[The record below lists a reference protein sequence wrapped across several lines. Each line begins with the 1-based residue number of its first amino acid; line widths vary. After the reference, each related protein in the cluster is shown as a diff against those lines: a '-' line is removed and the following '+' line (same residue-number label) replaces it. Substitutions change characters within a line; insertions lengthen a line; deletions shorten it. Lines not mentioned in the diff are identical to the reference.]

1 MKKNLAKAVVLG
13 LVCASVLSANAYAAN
28 KMDITASRDILYYG
42 DGTRVDLNNDGV
54 IKGFWMPIYSPS
66 ETLYRAIYIHENS
79 DKTINLRYAEPNPT
93 EIKYL
98 NVDYKTSGGT
108 SIGLENNTIDGKTT
122 IKSAPEYGISFIN
135 RDIYSGQLPNLDKQ
149 YGILNT
155 SGELEIVG
163 ETLIELNS
171 IANEKIGAYN
181 NSENRMAFSG
191 VLDIRGI
198 NSDTTEIGIRNEGTF
213 EFNGSLLK
221 LQNNNTGIFNNSK
234 TTINT
239 EKLIIEGNDAK
250 AIINNR
256 ESMLTITA
264 DQGILDGDIRNNGR
278 LIFNGH
284 STGEADGESYFQ
296 ISSNIYHGR
305 NAETVINLSNDNN
318 ITVFNGKVV
327 GSDLGGEFQLTI
339 GKNVIWE
346 ASSQN
351 EILNGLVLDGG
362 SIQLNSDR
370 YTFDSDGLPSE
381 PWGSSYSTLNLKN
394 LQASKGIFSLTTDLM
409 NNVGDKIIFSGTI
422 PSNANLGIEIWNNG
436 SSGGKAHL
444 NDGIHKV
451 TIIEAPENSNFNFE
465 YGLGFYGHYNEY
477 MLFNPIIETEIQDN
491 KKLWNFVG
499 WGEGGHKTLYKE
511 KDQEPVE
518 PWINHVELDNTLKRI
533 NDIRTDPSEVGA
545 WLRGENGKMKIRS
558 YGYKYNLMSG
568 GYDWKYESDAAKM
581 FLGFGISYAKNN
593 CDTGIIGDTKS
604 MGYNLYGSWLGRENN
619 DYVDVIVKYGTLD
632 KKYAGLDDNNVFV
645 TGDYDKKL
653 FSIAAKYGRRITR
666 DDGWYYE
673 PSVGLT
679 WGRIGSADF
688 TDSQG
693 IKIHADSSTSKMA
706 TLGMQ
711 VGKNIQGTEFYGL
724 FQMRHDFDGK
734 MHVSVPGSDLPG
746 SSVYDD
752 MGGTW
757 YKVGIGAA
765 RKINKNNSFYMDIE
779 KDFGNKVKKPYAIGA
794 GYRYTF

>member
-1 MKKNLAKAVVLG
+1 MRKNLAKAVV
-13 LVCASVLSANAYAAN
+13 ATVLSMGCMSCAYAAESGDIIFDVSAGISQTITDDVNIHDDDLGGAIKNSGTLTFANSAFELSSPSALLGSSASGRDYTYNLISN
-28 KMDITASRDILYYG
+28 KGKLNITSDYVDIDDHHGLAINNEAGGELTITSKSFFIGTDFCCDDHSGNITPADGHEEDSSRHTIINNSGYLKISGEAFNDNESSQLLQGKIVHNPGATTIISLSGSSNADDLQYILKEIINVRDISLSRFI
-42 DGTRVDLNNDGV
+42 GTVEGSSDS
-54 IKGFWMPIYSPS
+54 GFSM
-66 ETLYRAIYIHENS
+66 
-79 DKTINLRYAEPNPT
+79 
-93 EIKYL
+93 
-98 NVDYKTSGGT
+98 
-108 SIGLENNTIDGKTT
+108 
-122 IKSAPEYGISFIN
+122 
-135 RDIYSGQLPNLDKQ
+135 
-149 YGILNT
+149 
-155 SGELEIVG
+155 
-163 ETLIELNS
+163 ELNS
-171 IANEKIGAYN
+171 GAYWLAGKQTEAINKLTLNGGAVIVGDFAFDKVTTGMFSGENTAWPTHYNTLKVKDFYSNGFSSDSFTKIGGLYVYTDLKNDQGDRIIFTGATPN
-181 NSENRMAFSG
+181 ATISLGIINKDDMSG
-191 VLDIRGI
+191 EAITPDAGHRVIVVTAPANTKMNLSSKMLVYGNELNKLFGRSLDVKPFDLYSPTLETEFVDG
-198 NSDTTEIGIRNEGTF
+198 SDVG
-213 EFNGSLLK
+213 
-221 LQNNNTGIFNNSK
+221 
-234 TTINT
+234 
-239 EKLIIEGNDAK
+239 IEGNAK
-250 AIINNR
+250 NWV
-256 ESMLTITA
+256 
-264 DQGILDGDIRNNGR
+264 
-278 LIFNGH
+278 F
-284 STGEADGESYFQ
+284 TGW
-296 ISSNIYHGR
+296 
-305 NAETVINLSNDNN
+305 
-318 ITVFNGKVV
+318 GK
-327 GSDLGGEFQLTI
+327 
-339 GKNVIWE
+339 
-346 ASSQN
+346 
-351 EILNGLVLDGG
+351 
-362 SIQLNSDR
+362 
-370 YTFDSDGLPSE
+370 
-381 PWGSSYSTLNLKN
+381 
-394 LQASKGIFSLTTDLM
+394 
-409 NNVGDKIIFSGTI
+409 
-422 PSNANLGIEIWNNG
+422 
-436 SSGGKAHL
+436 SGGKT
-444 NDGIHKV
+444 V
-451 TIIEAPENSNFNFE
+451 NSEFHQGDDE
-465 YGLGFYGHYNEY
+465 YNL
-477 MLFNPIIETEIQDN
+477 IATE
-491 KKLWNFVG
+491 F
-499 WGEGGHKTLYKE
+499 
-511 KDQEPVE
+511 
-518 PWINHVELDNTLKRI
+518 DNTLKRI

-653 FSIAAKYGRRITR
+653 FSVAAKYGRRITR

-693 IKIHADSSTSKMA
+693 INIHADSSTSRMA

-724 FQMRHDFDGK
+724 LQVRHDFDGK

>member
-1 MKKNLAKAVVLG
+1 MKKKALVAGVLLSVFSMGMSAQAAMTISDAGETVLKEADVAYWTDLWNSETEAGLTISGNNEKNILLKTDDTSTGPALIDVTNASKKGDGIYHNGGTTTIDGIALSILG
-13 LVCASVLSANAYAAN
+13 LDASLGEN
-28 KMDITASRDILYYG
+28 LG
-42 DGTRVDLNNDGV
+42 
-54 IKGFWMPIYSPS
+54 
-66 ETLYRAIYIHENS
+66 YRAIN
-79 DKTINLRYAEPNPT
+79 NQ
-93 EIKYL
+93 
-98 NVDYKTSGGT
+98 SGKLIFNNDV
-108 SIGLENNTIDGKTT
+108 SIGTFVNDESIHNNG
-122 IKSAPEYGISFIN
+122 
-135 RDIYSGQLPNLDKQ
+135 
-149 YGILNT
+149 
-155 SGELEIVG
+155 
-163 ETLIELNS
+163 TL
-171 IANEKIGAYN
+171 
-181 NSENRMAFSG
+181 
-191 VLDIRGI
+191 
-198 NSDTTEIGIRNEGTF
+198 
-213 EFNGSLLK
+213 EFNGNSTKISRIYTTSDTSSMDAAIENYGTIRIHSKEFIISSGPNGGLGGRVLD
-221 LQNNNTGIFNNSK
+221 NNGAFYLNPNNDD
-234 TTINT
+234 
-239 EKLIIEGNDAK
+239 GNYM
-250 AIINNR
+250 I
-256 ESMLTITA
+256 S
-264 DQGILDGDIRNNGR
+264 GDIR
-278 LIFNGH
+278 
-284 STGEADGESYFQ
+284 TGLDTV
-296 ISSNIYHGR
+296 
-305 NAETVINLSNDNN
+305 TVINLKATTDDSYASLQGD
-318 ITVFNGKVV
+318 ISASWRYADSG
-327 GSDLGGEFQLTI
+327 FQLNLT
-339 GKNVIWE
+339 GKN
-346 ASSQN
+346 ASWVLGSSEWQDVPN
-351 EILNGLVLDGG
+351 VSLKDNALIILNVANLRPNASWTSGFKNLALTD
-362 SIQLNSDR
+362 
-370 YTFDSDGLPSE
+370 
-381 PWGSSYSTLNLKN
+381 LKN
-394 LQASKGIFSLTTDLM
+394 DGTGLIQLTTDLK
-409 NNVGDKIIFSGTI
+409 NDVGDRVTLFFNDQTPTLSSLNIGII
-422 PSNANLGIEIWNNG
+422 NKDDNNG
-436 SSGGKAHL
+436 VEIKES
-444 NDGIHKV
+444 DGHSV
-451 TIIEAPENSNFNFE
+451 TIARVEGTEKIKLNTYLS
-465 YGLGFYGHYNEY
+465 FYNRSDEGEIKL
-477 MLFNPIIETEIQDN
+477 MNPIIKEEAFSNMHDMLN
-491 KKLWNFVG
+491 GHDYNFVG
-499 WGEGGHKTLYKE
+499 WQAGGTKTVGNEGKQG
-511 KDQEPVE
+511 KDALDL
-518 PWINHVELDNTLKRI
+518 HATELDNTLKRI

-581 FLGFGISYAKNN
+581 FLGFGISYAKNT

-653 FSIAAKYGRRITR
+653 FSVAAKYGRRITR

-724 FQMRHDFDGK
+724 FQVRHDFDGK

>member
-1 MKKNLAKAVVLG
+1 MSVFSMGMSAQAAMTISDAGETVLKEADVAYWTDLWNSETEAGLTISGNNEKNILLKTDDTSTGPALIDVTNASKKGDGIYHNGGTTTIDGIALSILG
-13 LVCASVLSANAYAAN
+13 LDASLGEN
-28 KMDITASRDILYYG
+28 LG
-42 DGTRVDLNNDGV
+42 
-54 IKGFWMPIYSPS
+54 
-66 ETLYRAIYIHENS
+66 YRAIN
-79 DKTINLRYAEPNPT
+79 NQ
-93 EIKYL
+93 
-98 NVDYKTSGGT
+98 SGKLIFNNDV
-108 SIGLENNTIDGKTT
+108 SIGTFVNDESIHNNG
-122 IKSAPEYGISFIN
+122 
-135 RDIYSGQLPNLDKQ
+135 
-149 YGILNT
+149 
-155 SGELEIVG
+155 
-163 ETLIELNS
+163 TL
-171 IANEKIGAYN
+171 
-181 NSENRMAFSG
+181 
-191 VLDIRGI
+191 
-198 NSDTTEIGIRNEGTF
+198 
-213 EFNGSLLK
+213 EFNGNSTKISRIYTTSDTSSMDAAIENYGTIRIHSKEFIISSGPNGGLGGRVLD
-221 LQNNNTGIFNNSK
+221 NNGAFYLNPNNDD
-234 TTINT
+234 
-239 EKLIIEGNDAK
+239 GNYM
-250 AIINNR
+250 I
-256 ESMLTITA
+256 S
-264 DQGILDGDIRNNGR
+264 GDIR
-278 LIFNGH
+278 
-284 STGEADGESYFQ
+284 TGLDTV
-296 ISSNIYHGR
+296 
-305 NAETVINLSNDNN
+305 TVINLKATTDDSYASLQGD
-318 ITVFNGKVV
+318 ISASWRYADSG
-327 GSDLGGEFQLTI
+327 FQLNLT
-339 GKNVIWE
+339 GKN
-346 ASSQN
+346 ASWVLGSSEWQDVPN
-351 EILNGLVLDGG
+351 VSLKDNALIILNVANLRPNASWTSGFKNLALTD
-362 SIQLNSDR
+362 
-370 YTFDSDGLPSE
+370 
-381 PWGSSYSTLNLKN
+381 LKN
-394 LQASKGIFSLTTDLM
+394 DGTGLIQLTTDLK
-409 NNVGDKIIFSGTI
+409 NDVGDRVTLFFNDQTPTLSSLNIGII
-422 PSNANLGIEIWNNG
+422 NKDDNNG
-436 SSGGKAHL
+436 VEIKES
-444 NDGIHKV
+444 DGHSV
-451 TIIEAPENSNFNFE
+451 TIARVEGTEKIKLNTYLS
-465 YGLGFYGHYNEY
+465 FYNRSDEGEIKL
-477 MLFNPIIETEIQDN
+477 MNPIIKEEAFSNMHDMLN
-491 KKLWNFVG
+491 GHDYNFVG
-499 WGEGGHKTLYKE
+499 WQAGGTKTVGNEGKQG
-511 KDQEPVE
+511 KDALDL
-518 PWINHVELDNTLKRI
+518 HATELDNTLKRI

-593 CDTGIIGDTKS
+593 CDTGIIGNTKS

-653 FSIAAKYGRRITR
+653 FSVAAKYGRRITR

-724 FQMRHDFDGK
+724 FQVRHDFDGK

>member
-1 MKKNLAKAVVLG
+1 MRKNLAKAVV
-13 LVCASVLSANAYAAN
+13 ATVLSMGCMSCAYAAESGDIIFDVSAGISQTITDDVNIHDDDLGGAIKNSGTLTFANSAFELSSPSALLGSSASGRDYTYNLISN
-28 KMDITASRDILYYG
+28 KGKLNITSDYVDIDDHHGLAINNEAGGELTITSKSFFIGTDFCCDDHSGNITPADGHEEDSSRHTIINNSGYLKISGEAFNDNESSQLLQGKIVHNPGATTIISLSGSSNPHSLLYKIYG
-42 DGTRVDLNNDGV
+42 DLHDLELPQN
-54 IKGFWMPIYSPS
+54 GFYGNVEGS
-66 ETLYRAIYIHENS
+66 S
-79 DKTINLRYAEPNPT
+79 D
-93 EIKYL
+93 
-98 NVDYKTSGGT
+98 SGF
-108 SIGLENNTIDGKTT
+108 S
-122 IKSAPEYGISFIN
+122 
-135 RDIYSGQLPNLDKQ
+135 
-149 YGILNT
+149 
-155 SGELEIVG
+155 
-163 ETLIELNS
+163 IELNS
-171 IANEKIGAYN
+171 TAWWVTDKQTEKVNKLTLNGGALILSDVYDAVLESGN
-181 NSENRMAFSG
+181 AESGWKDSYHILKVKDFYSNGNFYKNAFSNINGIYVYTDLKNDQGDRIIFTG
-191 VLDIRGI
+191 VTP
-198 NSDTTEIGIRNEGTF
+198 NA
-213 EFNGSLLK
+213 
-221 LQNNNTGIFNNSK
+221 
-234 TTINT
+234 TIP
-239 EKLIIEGNDAK
+239 LG
-250 AIINNR
+250 IINKDDLN
-256 ESMLTITA
+256 
-264 DQGILDGDIRNNGR
+264 
-278 LIFNGH
+278 
-284 STGEADGESYFQ
+284 GEAITPDAGHRVIVVTAPADTKMQ
-296 ISSNIYHGR
+296 ISASGVVYGNEVKKFID
-305 NAETVINLSNDNN
+305 DNN
-318 ITVFNGKVV
+318 PNLRPFDLYAPVLETEFVD
-327 GSDLGGEFQLTI
+327 GSDVGIVGNAKNWVFTGW
-339 GKNVIWE
+339 GK
-346 ASSQN
+346 
-351 EILNGLVLDGG
+351 
-362 SIQLNSDR
+362 
-370 YTFDSDGLPSE
+370 
-381 PWGSSYSTLNLKN
+381 
-394 LQASKGIFSLTTDLM
+394 
-409 NNVGDKIIFSGTI
+409 
-422 PSNANLGIEIWNNG
+422 
-436 SSGGKAHL
+436 SGGKTV
-444 NDGIHKV
+444 K
-451 TIIEAPENSNFNFE
+451 S
-465 YGLGFYGHYNEY
+465 
-477 MLFNPIIETEIQDN
+477 ETDQ
-491 KKLWNFVG
+491 G
-499 WGEGGHKTLYKE
+499 
-511 KDQEPVE
+511 KDA
-518 PWINHVELDNTLKRI
+518 IDLIATELDNTLKRI

-653 FSIAAKYGRRITR
+653 FSVAAKYGRRITR

-693 IKIHADSSTSKMA
+693 INIHADSSTSKMA

-724 FQMRHDFDGK
+724 FQVRHDFDGK

>member
-1 MKKNLAKAVVLG
+1 MKKNLAKAVILS
-13 LVCASVLSANAYAAN
+13 LMCASVLSSNAYAAN
-28 KMDITASRDILYYG
+28 KMDITASRDIVYYG
-42 DGTRVDLNNDGV
+42 DGTKVDLNNDGV

-66 ETLYRAIYIHENS
+66 ETLYRAIYVHENG
-79 DKTINLRYAEPNPT
+79 DKIINLRYAEPNPT

-98 NVDYKTSGGT
+98 NIDYKTLGGT

-135 RDIYSGQLPNLDKQ
+135 RDINSSSLPNLDKQ

-155 SGELEIVG
+155 SGELEIIG
-163 ETLIELNS
+163 ETVIELNS

-221 LQNNNTGIFNNSK
+221 LQNNNTGILNNSK
-234 TTINT
+234 ITIDT
-239 EKLIIEGNDAK
+239 EKLIIKGNNAK

-256 ESMLTITA
+256 DSMLTITA

-284 STGEADGESYFQ
+284 STGESDGESYFQ

-327 GSDLGGEFQLTI
+327 GSDLGGEFKLTI

-362 SIQLNSDR
+362 SVQLNSDR
-370 YTFDSDGLPSE
+370 YTFDNDGLPSE
-381 PWGSSYSTLNLKN
+381 PWGSNYSTLNIKN

-409 NNVGDKIIFSGTI
+409 NNVGDKIIFSGTT

-451 TIIEAPENSNFNFE
+451 TIVEAPENSNLNFE

-499 WGEGGHKTLYKE
+499 WGEVGHKTAYKE
-511 KDQEPVE
+511 KDQEPIE
-518 PWINHVELDNTLKRI
+518 PWINHIDLDNTLKRI

-653 FSIAAKYGRRITR
+653 FSVAAKYGRRITR

-673 PSVGLT
+673 PSVGFT

-693 IKIHADSSTSKMA
+693 INIHADSSTTKMA

-724 FQMRHDFDGK
+724 FQVRHDFDGK

>member
-1 MKKNLAKAVVLG
+1 MKKKALVAGVLLSVFSMGMSAQAAMTISDAGETVLNEADVSYWTDLWNSDTEAG
-13 LVCASVLSANAYAAN
+13 LTINGDN
-28 KMDITASRDILYYG
+28 EKNILLKTDETNTGHALIDVTNSSKQG
-42 DGTRVDLNNDGV
+42 DGIYHNGGSTMIDGLALS
-54 IKGFWMPIYSPS
+54 ISGLDASLG
-66 ETLYRAIYIHENS
+66 ENQGYRAI
-79 DKTINLRYAEPNPT
+79 
-93 EIKYL
+93 
-98 NVDYKTSGGT
+98 
-108 SIGLENNTIDGKTT
+108 NNQAGK
-122 IKSAPEYGISFIN
+122 
-135 RDIYSGQLPNLDKQ
+135 
-149 YGILNT
+149 
-155 SGELEIVG
+155 
-163 ETLIELNS
+163 LIF
-171 IANEKIGAYN
+171 N
-181 NSENRMAFSG
+181 NDVN
-191 VLDIRGI
+191 I
-198 NSDTTEIGIRNEGTF
+198 GTF
-213 EFNGSLLK
+213 VNDETIHNRGTLEFNGSSTK
-221 LQNNNTGIFNNSK
+221 ISRIYTTSDTSSMDAAIENYGTITINSK
-234 TTINT
+234 DFGISSGPNGG
-239 EKLIIEGNDAK
+239 LGG
-250 AIINNR
+250 R
-256 ESMLTITA
+256 
-264 DQGILDGDIRNNGR
+264 ILDNYGAFYLNPNNEDGNYMINGDIR
-278 LIFNGH
+278 
-284 STGEADGESYFQ
+284 TGIDSAT
-296 ISSNIYHGR
+296 I
-305 NAETVINLSNDNN
+305 INLKASTDASYAGLYGNISTYNDNGFNLN
-318 ITVFNGKVV
+318 IT
-327 GSDLGGEFQLTI
+327 
-339 GKNVIWE
+339 GKNAAWFVGDADWQDVPNVSLKDH
-346 ASSQN
+346 AS
-351 EILNGLVLDGG
+351 IFLNADNLTPGVDWAGNFKTLVL
-362 SIQLNSDR
+362 S
-370 YTFDSDGLPSE
+370 
-381 PWGSSYSTLNLKN
+381 NLKN
-394 LQASKGIFSLTTDLM
+394 DGTGLIQLTTDLK
-409 NNVGDKIIFSGTI
+409 NDVGDRVTLFFDDQTPTLSSLNIGII
-422 PSNANLGIEIWNNG
+422 NKDDNNG
-436 SSGGKAHL
+436 VEIKES
-444 NDGIHKV
+444 DGHSV
-451 TIIEAPENSNFNFE
+451 TIARVEGTERIKLNTYLS
-465 YGLGFYGHYNEY
+465 FYNHSDEGEIKL
-477 MLFNPIIETEIQDN
+477 MNPIIKEEAFSNMHDMLN
-491 KKLWNFVG
+491 GYDYNFVG
-499 WGEGGHKTLYKE
+499 WKAGGTKTLYKE
-511 KDQEPVE
+511 KDQEPIE

-653 FSIAAKYGRRITR
+653 FSVVAKYGRRITR

-693 IKIHADSSTSKMA
+693 INIHADSSTSKMA

-724 FQMRHDFDGK
+724 FQVRHDFDGK

>member
-1 MKKNLAKAVVLG
+1 MKKNLAKAVV
-13 LVCASVLSANAYAAN
+13 ATVLSMGCMSCAYAADYVDKDILFDIPLGSSQTITDDVVIEDNDLSGAIKNSGMLTFTNSDFELGNSSTLASGSVSGRDYTYNLISN
-28 KMDITASRDILYYG
+28 KGKLNITSDYVDIDDHHGLAINNEAGGELTITSKSFFIGTDFCCDDHSGNITPADGHEEAPSRHTIINNSGYLKISGEAFSDNESSQVLQGKIVHNPGATTIISLSGSSNADDLQYILKEIINVRDISLSKFI
-42 DGTRVDLNNDGV
+42 GTVEGSSDS
-54 IKGFWMPIYSPS
+54 GFSM
-66 ETLYRAIYIHENS
+66 
-79 DKTINLRYAEPNPT
+79 
-93 EIKYL
+93 
-98 NVDYKTSGGT
+98 
-108 SIGLENNTIDGKTT
+108 
-122 IKSAPEYGISFIN
+122 
-135 RDIYSGQLPNLDKQ
+135 
-149 YGILNT
+149 
-155 SGELEIVG
+155 
-163 ETLIELNS
+163 ELNS
-171 IANEKIGAYN
+171 GAYWLAGKQTEVINKLTLNGGAVIVGDFAFDKVTTGMFSGENTAWPTHYNTLKVKDFYSNGFSSNSFTKIGGLYVYTDLKN
-181 NSENRMAFSG
+181 DQGDRIIFTGTTPDSTISLGIVNKDDLSG
-191 VLDIRGI
+191 AAISPDAGHRVIVVTAPANTKMKISSKMLVYGNELNKLFGRSLDVKPFDLYSPTLETEFVDG
-198 NSDTTEIGIRNEGTF
+198 SDVG
-213 EFNGSLLK
+213 
-221 LQNNNTGIFNNSK
+221 
-234 TTINT
+234 
-239 EKLIIEGNDAK
+239 IEGNAK
-250 AIINNR
+250 NWV
-256 ESMLTITA
+256 
-264 DQGILDGDIRNNGR
+264 
-278 LIFNGH
+278 F
-284 STGEADGESYFQ
+284 TGW
-296 ISSNIYHGR
+296 
-305 NAETVINLSNDNN
+305 
-318 ITVFNGKVV
+318 GK
-327 GSDLGGEFQLTI
+327 
-339 GKNVIWE
+339 
-346 ASSQN
+346 
-351 EILNGLVLDGG
+351 
-362 SIQLNSDR
+362 
-370 YTFDSDGLPSE
+370 
-381 PWGSSYSTLNLKN
+381 
-394 LQASKGIFSLTTDLM
+394 
-409 NNVGDKIIFSGTI
+409 
-422 PSNANLGIEIWNNG
+422 
-436 SSGGKAHL
+436 SGGKTVKGENDQGKDALDL
-444 NDGIHKV
+444 NA
-451 TIIEAPENSNFNFE
+451 T
-465 YGLGFYGHYNEY
+465 
-477 MLFNPIIETEIQDN
+477 
-491 KKLWNFVG
+491 
-499 WGEGGHKTLYKE
+499 
-511 KDQEPVE
+511 
-518 PWINHVELDNTLKRI
+518 ELDNTLKRI

-653 FSIAAKYGRRITR
+653 FSVAAKYGRRITR

-693 IKIHADSSTSKMA
+693 INIHADSSTSKMA

-724 FQMRHDFDGK
+724 FQVRHDFDGK

>member
-1 MKKNLAKAVVLG
+1 MKKNLTKAVVLG
-13 LVCASVLSANAYAAN
+13 LMCASVFAGSAYAAN
-28 KMDITASRDILYYG
+28 TMDITASRDIVYYG
-42 DGTRVDLNNDGV
+42 DGTRADLNNDGI
-54 IKGFWMPIYSPS
+54 IKNFGMPRYSPS
-66 ETLYRAIYIHENS
+66 EVLYRAIYIYENS
-79 DKTINLRYAEPNPT
+79 NKTINLQYGETNPT

-98 NVDYKTSGGT
+98 NIDYKTVAGT
-108 SIGLENNTIDGKTT
+108 SIGLENDTIDGKTI
-122 IKSAPEYGISFIN
+122 IKSAPEYGMSFIN
-135 RDIYSGQLPNLDKQ
+135 RYDGTSSLDKQ

-155 SGELEIVG
+155 SGELEIIG
-163 ETLIELNS
+163 ETVIELS
-171 IANEKIGAYN
+171 DIANERVGVYN
-181 NSENRMAFSG
+181 NSANCMAFSG
-191 VLDIRGI
+191 MLEIRGD
-198 NSDTTEIGIRNEGTF
+198 NSDVISDNEIGIRNEGGF
-213 EFNGSLLK
+213 EFSGTLLN
-221 LQNNNTGIFNNSK
+221 LRNNNTGILNNGTATINSK
-234 TTINT
+234 KI
-239 EKLIIEGNDAK
+239 IIEGHDTK
-250 AIINNR
+250 AIINNDD
-256 ESMLTITA
+256 SILNITA
-264 DQGILDGDIRNNGR
+264 DRGILDGDIHNNGR

-284 STGEADGESYFQ
+284 STGEEDGESYFQ
-296 ISSNIYHGR
+296 ISSDIYHGR

-318 ITVFNGKVV
+318 VTVFTGKVV
-327 GSDLGGEFQLTI
+327 GSDLGGEFQLKL

-346 ASSQN
+346 ASLQD
-351 EILNGLVLDGG
+351 EVLNGLVLDGG

-370 YTFDSDGLPSE
+370 YTFYSDGLPSE
-381 PWGSSYSTLNLKN
+381 PWGSGYSTLNLKN
-394 LQASKGIFSLTTDLM
+394 LQANKGIFSLTTDLM
-409 NNVGDKIIFSGTI
+409 NNVGDKIIFSGTT

-436 SSGGKAHL
+436 SSGGEEHL

-451 TIIEAPENSNFNFE
+451 TIIEAPKESNLNFE
-465 YGLGFYGHYNEY
+465 YGLGFYNHYSEY
-477 MLFNPIIETEIQDN
+477 MLFNPIIETEFQGD

-499 WGEGGHKTLYKE
+499 WGEAGHKTVIKE
-511 KDQEPVE
+511 KDQEPIE
-518 PWINHVELDNTLKRI
+518 PWLNYIDLDNTLKRI

-653 FSIAAKYGRRITR
+653 FAVAAKYGRRITR

-693 IKIHADSSTSKMA
+693 IKIHTDSSTSKMA

-724 FQMRHDFDGK
+724 FQVRHDFDGK

>member
-1 MKKNLAKAVVLG
+1 MSVFSMGMSAQAAMTISDAGETVLKEADVAYWTDLWNSETEAGLTISGNNEKNILLKTDDTSTGPALIDVTNASKKGDGIYHNGGTTTIDGIALSILG
-13 LVCASVLSANAYAAN
+13 LDASLGEN
-28 KMDITASRDILYYG
+28 LG
-42 DGTRVDLNNDGV
+42 
-54 IKGFWMPIYSPS
+54 
-66 ETLYRAIYIHENS
+66 YRAIN
-79 DKTINLRYAEPNPT
+79 NQ
-93 EIKYL
+93 
-98 NVDYKTSGGT
+98 SGKLIFNNDV
-108 SIGLENNTIDGKTT
+108 SIGTFVNDESIHNNG
-122 IKSAPEYGISFIN
+122 
-135 RDIYSGQLPNLDKQ
+135 
-149 YGILNT
+149 
-155 SGELEIVG
+155 
-163 ETLIELNS
+163 TL
-171 IANEKIGAYN
+171 
-181 NSENRMAFSG
+181 
-191 VLDIRGI
+191 
-198 NSDTTEIGIRNEGTF
+198 
-213 EFNGSLLK
+213 EFNGNSTKISRIYTTSDTSSMDAAIENYGTIRIHSKEFIISSGPNGGLGGRVLD
-221 LQNNNTGIFNNSK
+221 NNGAFYLNPNNDD
-234 TTINT
+234 
-239 EKLIIEGNDAK
+239 GNYM
-250 AIINNR
+250 I
-256 ESMLTITA
+256 S
-264 DQGILDGDIRNNGR
+264 GDIR
-278 LIFNGH
+278 
-284 STGEADGESYFQ
+284 TGLETV
-296 ISSNIYHGR
+296 
-305 NAETVINLSNDNN
+305 TVINLKATTDDSYASLQGD
-318 ITVFNGKVV
+318 ISASWRYADSG
-327 GSDLGGEFQLTI
+327 FQLNLT
-339 GKNVIWE
+339 GKN
-346 ASSQN
+346 ASWVLGSSEWQDVPN
-351 EILNGLVLDGG
+351 VSLKDNALIILNVANLRPNASWTSGFKNLALTD
-362 SIQLNSDR
+362 
-370 YTFDSDGLPSE
+370 
-381 PWGSSYSTLNLKN
+381 LKN
-394 LQASKGIFSLTTDLM
+394 DGTGLIQLTTDLK
-409 NNVGDKIIFSGTI
+409 NDVGDRVTLFFNNQTPTLSSLNIGII
-422 PSNANLGIEIWNNG
+422 NKDDNNG
-436 SSGGKAHL
+436 VEIKES
-444 NDGIHKV
+444 DGHSV
-451 TIIEAPENSNFNFE
+451 TIARVEGTEKIKLNTYLS
-465 YGLGFYGHYNEY
+465 FYNRSDEGEIKL
-477 MLFNPIIETEIQDN
+477 MNPIIKEEAFSNMHDMLN
-491 KKLWNFVG
+491 GHDYNFVG
-499 WGEGGHKTLYKE
+499 WQAGGTKTVGNEGKQG
-511 KDQEPVE
+511 KDALDL
-518 PWINHVELDNTLKRI
+518 HATELDNTLKRI

-581 FLGFGISYAKNN
+581 FLGFGISYAKNT

-653 FSIAAKYGRRITR
+653 FSVAAKYGRRITR

-724 FQMRHDFDGK
+724 FQVRHDFDGK

>member
-1 MKKNLAKAVVLG
+1 MSVFSMGMSAQAAMTISDAGETVLKEADVAYWTDLWNSETEAGLTISGNNEKNILLKTDDTSTGPALIDVTNASKKGDGIYHNWGTTTIDGIALSILG
-13 LVCASVLSANAYAAN
+13 LDASLGEN
-28 KMDITASRDILYYG
+28 LG
-42 DGTRVDLNNDGV
+42 
-54 IKGFWMPIYSPS
+54 
-66 ETLYRAIYIHENS
+66 YRAIN
-79 DKTINLRYAEPNPT
+79 NQ
-93 EIKYL
+93 
-98 NVDYKTSGGT
+98 SGKLIFNNDV
-108 SIGLENNTIDGKTT
+108 SIGTFVNDESIHNNG
-122 IKSAPEYGISFIN
+122 
-135 RDIYSGQLPNLDKQ
+135 
-149 YGILNT
+149 
-155 SGELEIVG
+155 
-163 ETLIELNS
+163 TL
-171 IANEKIGAYN
+171 
-181 NSENRMAFSG
+181 
-191 VLDIRGI
+191 
-198 NSDTTEIGIRNEGTF
+198 
-213 EFNGSLLK
+213 EFNGNSTKISRIYTTSDTSSMDAAIENYGTIRIHSKEFIISSGPNGGLGGRVLD
-221 LQNNNTGIFNNSK
+221 NNGAFYLNPNNDD
-234 TTINT
+234 
-239 EKLIIEGNDAK
+239 GNYM
-250 AIINNR
+250 I
-256 ESMLTITA
+256 S
-264 DQGILDGDIRNNGR
+264 GDIR
-278 LIFNGH
+278 
-284 STGEADGESYFQ
+284 TGLDTV
-296 ISSNIYHGR
+296 
-305 NAETVINLSNDNN
+305 TVINLKATTDDSYASLQGD
-318 ITVFNGKVV
+318 ISASWRYADSG
-327 GSDLGGEFQLTI
+327 FQLNLT
-339 GKNVIWE
+339 GKN
-346 ASSQN
+346 ASWVLGSSEWQDVPN
-351 EILNGLVLDGG
+351 VSLKDNALIILNVANLRPNASWTSGFKNLALTD
-362 SIQLNSDR
+362 
-370 YTFDSDGLPSE
+370 
-381 PWGSSYSTLNLKN
+381 LKN
-394 LQASKGIFSLTTDLM
+394 DGTGLIQLTTDLK
-409 NNVGDKIIFSGTI
+409 NDVGDRVTLFFNDQTPTLSSLNIGII
-422 PSNANLGIEIWNNG
+422 NKDDNNG
-436 SSGGKAHL
+436 VEIKES
-444 NDGIHKV
+444 DGHSV
-451 TIIEAPENSNFNFE
+451 TIARVEGTEKIKLNTYLS
-465 YGLGFYGHYNEY
+465 FYNRSDEGEIKL
-477 MLFNPIIETEIQDN
+477 MNPIIKEEAFSNMHDMLN
-491 KKLWNFVG
+491 GHDYNFVG
-499 WGEGGHKTLYKE
+499 WQAGGTKTVGNEGKQG
-511 KDQEPVE
+511 KDALDL
-518 PWINHVELDNTLKRI
+518 HATELDNTLKRI

-593 CDTGIIGDTKS
+593 CDTGIIGNTKS

-653 FSIAAKYGRRITR
+653 FSVAAKYGRRITR

-724 FQMRHDFDGK
+724 FQVRHDFDGK